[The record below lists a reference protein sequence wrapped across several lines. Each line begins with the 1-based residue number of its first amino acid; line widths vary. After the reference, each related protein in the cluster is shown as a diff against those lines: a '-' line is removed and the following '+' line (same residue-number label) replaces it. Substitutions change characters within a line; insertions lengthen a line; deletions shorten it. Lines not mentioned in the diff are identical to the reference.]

1 MAQMKKRSFDRPDET
16 RTFDNGQIDLV
27 QLGGVTFGKGIFRPG
42 WKWSESV
49 KPIVKTKS
57 CEAPHLQYIVSG
69 KLHLVMDDGMETDFG
84 PGDLALIPPG
94 HDAWVVGNETVVAI
108 DINGLTDYA
117 KEA

>member
-1 MAQMKKRSFDRPDET
+1 MKKRSFDRPDET
-16 RTFDNGQIDLV
+16 RRFDNGQIDLV
-27 QLGGVTFGKGIFRPG
+27 LLGGVTFGKGVFRPG

-49 KPIVKTKS
+49 KPIAKTKS